1 MNALARIV
9 RDLTSGREPSSA
21 DIDGLS
27 PQELAALREIKASVA
42 LSPRE
47 TARVL
52 AQAGP
57 QQDWLNAPKAAQ
69 IAG

>member
-9 RDLTSGREPSSA
+9 RDLTLGREPA
-21 DIDGLS
+21 QTDLCVLS
-27 PQELAALREIKASVA
+27 PQELTALRELEAAAA
-42 LSPRE
+42 LSPRGA
-47 TARVL
+47 ARML